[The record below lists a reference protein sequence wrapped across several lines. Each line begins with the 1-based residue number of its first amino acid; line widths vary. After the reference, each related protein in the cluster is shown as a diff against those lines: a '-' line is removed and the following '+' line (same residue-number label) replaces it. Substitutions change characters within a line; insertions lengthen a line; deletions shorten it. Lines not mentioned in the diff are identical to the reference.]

1 MNRQCLFFL
10 FYPSLS
16 IPAVHFEA
24 VSFSYGGPV
33 VVENASF
40 EIEEGGFVSIV
51 GPNGGGKTTLVKLM
65 LGLLLPQKGTVQ
77 VFGKQPAVCGCQLGY
92 TPQFLTVDFSFP
104 LSVLDVVLMGRIR
117 SGQLWY
123 SKADRSAARNALE
136 TMQLTDS
143 ARVPFRH
150 LSGGQRQRVLIA
162 RAVCG
167 EPDILV
173 LDEPTNNIDSQSEE
187 ILYDIL
193 MELNKRM
200 TIVMVS
206 HDIGFVSRCVTNVIC
221 VNRTLAVH
229 STAALDG
236 KAIHELYGHSDM
248 KMVIHKPS

>member
-1 MNRQCLFFL
+1 MT
-10 FYPSLS
+10 PPVS
-16 IPAVHFEA
+16 IPAVQFEA

-33 VVENASF
+33 VVEDASF
-40 EIEEGGFVSIV
+40 EIEQGGFVSIV

-65 LGLLLPQKGTVQ
+65 LGLLQAQSGTIQ
-77 VFGKQPAVCGCQLGY
+77 VFGKSPAVCGSRLGY

-117 SGQLWY
+117 RRQLWY
-123 SKADRSAARNALE
+123 TKADTAAARSALE
-136 TMQLTDS
+136 TMQLTDC
-143 ARVPFRH
+143 VHEPFRN

-193 MELNKRM
+193 TELNRRM

-221 VNRTLAVH
+221 VHRTVAVH
-229 STAALDG
+229 STAELDG
-236 KAIHELYGHSDM
+236 KAIHQLYGHSDM
-248 KMVIHKPS
+248 KLVLHG